1 MLDLR
6 ACAESA
12 VIPFLVDF
20 VQELHYTF
28 FYILFVL
35 LFYIGLPGMSNGP
48 IYLAG
53 KKNKF
58 TFPGLS
64 FDSAAG
70 WRFFDLEVVVV
81 LVVLRMHKNHNE
93 FVLAE

>member
-1 MLDLR
+1 
-6 ACAESA
+6 
-12 VIPFLVDF
+12 
-20 VQELHYTF
+20 
-28 FYILFVL
+28 
-35 LFYIGLPGMSNGP
+35 MSNGP

-64 FDSAAG
+64 FDSAAAR
-70 WRFFDLEVVVV
+70 RFFDLEVVVV

-93 FVLAE
+93 FVLADGERDDGTTTGKEVAEFDTIFYD